1 MFEFKVFS
9 YSEISVI
16 HCNHG
21 GVGGMLF
28 NLVETL
34 RKRTFPKGT
43 RFQNISEQSN
53 ETTLTERQAVKAL
66 QQIVY
71 L

>member
-16 HCNHG
+16 HHNHG
-21 GVGGMLF
+21 GGGMLF